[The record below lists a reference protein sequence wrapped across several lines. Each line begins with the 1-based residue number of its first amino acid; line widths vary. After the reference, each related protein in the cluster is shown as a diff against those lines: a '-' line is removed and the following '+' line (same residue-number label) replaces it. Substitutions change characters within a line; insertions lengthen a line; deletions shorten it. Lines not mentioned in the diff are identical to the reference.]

1 MANIVNLDRVSK
13 GYGAAGRLLTDVSL
27 GLDDADRIGVV
38 GLNGAG
44 KSTLLRLL
52 TKQEDPDDGRV
63 THRRDLRVLWLPQQ
77 LTLAPD
83 ATVRDVVL
91 GTAWLDEGMGA
102 EHEWAGD
109 AGVRGI
115 LDGLGMPHLGLDQPV
130 GPMSGGERRR
140 VALAALLVRD
150 SDLLILDEPTNHLD
164 VGGVDWL
171 ARHLVGRKGA
181 LVVVTHDRWFLDAVC
196 TTTWEVADQTV
207 RAYEGGFAAWT
218 LARAE
223 RERVAAATE
232 ARRQNLLRKEIAWLR
247 RGPPAR
253 TSKPQFRIDAA
264 NALIADVPPARDTM
278 SLQRM
283 ATSRLGKQ
291 VYDLEN
297 VELHAGP
304 KEILRDVTWLVGP
317 GDRIAILGANGAGKT
332 TLLRMLAGITR
343 PDGGRLGTGST
354 VRPAFL
360 SQELTELPGHLRV
373 LEAVEEVARRVQ
385 LGDREVSA
393 AQLAEVFGFDD
404 RRLWTPVSDLS
415 GGERRRLQM
424 LRLLAGEPNVLLFD
438 EPTNDLD
445 TDTLASLEDLLDSWP
460 GTIIVASHDRYLI
473 ERVTDTAYGMF
484 GDGRLVHLPGG
495 VDEYLARTA
504 ERAGSPPGRR
514 APDRRARR
522 PARGWHVRRRGPPGP
537 QGADPAGTAARQAR
551 PARDHAARSARGG
564 RHRLRPGRRVGHPAQ
579 GSARRTGADRGE
591 LDDPRR
597 GPAGELTGPGTPAR
611 GPCAAS
617 HRHMR
622 DNRRRHLPH
631 GVGDTDMAHT
641 PVNHPARPIY
651 RAIGG
656 LTGLYLVVFGVL
668 GIIAS
673 TGNEILA
680 QDDTRV
686 LGQGTNLG
694 FSLLS
699 VLLGIVVLVGT
710 ALGRNID
717 VAINQW
723 LAYALMVISLAGLA
737 FIRTD
742 ANIFNFSITT
752 VVVVMTAALVLL
764 MVGMY
769 GKVGTED
776 EAEAFQK
783 ARLVL

>member
-13 GYGAAGRLLTDVSL
+13 GYGAAGPLLTDVSL

-52 TKQEDPDDGRV
+52 TKQEESDDGRV
-63 THRRDLRVLWLPQQ
+63 THRRDLRVLWLPQS

-91 GTAWLDEGMGA
+91 GTAWLDQSMGA

-109 AGVRGI
+109 AGVRAI

-140 VALAALLVRD
+140 VALAALLVRE

-196 TTTWEVADQTV
+196 TTTWEVADQAV

-253 TSKPQFRIDAA
+253 TSKPRFRIDAA
-264 NALIADVPPARDTM
+264 NALIADVPEARDTM
-278 SLQRM
+278 SLQRL
-283 ATSRLGKQ
+283 ATARLGKQ
-291 VYDLEN
+291 VYDLED
-297 VELHAGP
+297 VTLHAGP
-304 KEILRDVTWLVGP
+304 KEILHDTTWQVGP
-317 GDRIAILGANGAGKT
+317 GDRIAVLGRNGAGKT
-332 TLLRMLAGITR
+332 TLLRLLAGVTR
-343 PDGGRLGTGST
+343 PDGGRFATGST
-354 VRPAFL
+354 VKPAFL
-360 SQELTELPGHLRV
+360 SQELAELPGHLRV

-385 LGDREVSA
+385 LGDREISA
-393 AQLAEVFGFDD
+393 AQLAEIFGFDD

-445 TDTLASLEDLLDSWP
+445 TDTLAALEDLLDSWP

-473 ERVTDTAYGMF
+473 ERVTDSVYGMF

-495 VDEYLARTA
+495 VDEYLARSA
-504 ERAGSPPGRR
+504 
-514 APDRRARR
+514 
-522 PARGWHVRRRGPPGP
+522 ARGGPAP
-537 QGADPAGTAARQAR
+537 ADLTPAAAG
-551 PARDHAARSARGG
+551 PARDGMSAAEVRVAKKELS
-564 RHRLRPGRRVGHPAQ
+564 RLERQVGKLEQKEAALLDQ
-579 GSARRTGADRGE
+579 LAANATDYAKVAE
-591 LDDPRR
+591 LDAQLKELRAER
-597 GPAGELTGPGTPAR
+597 ERTEEAWLALAEELPAG
-611 GPCAAS
+611 
-617 HRHMR
+617 
-622 DNRRRHLPH
+622 
-631 GVGDTDMAHT
+631 
-641 PVNHPARPIY
+641 
-651 RAIGG
+651 
-656 LTGLYLVVFGVL
+656 
-668 GIIAS
+668 
-673 TGNEILA
+673 
-680 QDDTRV
+680 
-686 LGQGTNLG
+686 
-694 FSLLS
+694 
-699 VLLGIVVLVGT
+699 
-710 ALGRNID
+710 
-717 VAINQW
+717 
-723 LAYALMVISLAGLA
+723 
-737 FIRTD
+737 
-742 ANIFNFSITT
+742 
-752 VVVVMTAALVLL
+752 
-764 MVGMY
+764 
-769 GKVGTED
+769 
-776 EAEAFQK
+776 
-783 ARLVL
+783 

>member
-52 TKQEDPDDGRV
+52 TKQEEPDDGRV

-91 GTAWLDEGMGA
+91 GTAWLGEGMGA

-109 AGVRGI
+109 AGVRNI

-218 LARAE
+218 LARVE

-283 ATSRLGKQ
+283 AVSRLGKQ
-291 VYDLEN
+291 VYELTD

-343 PDGGRLGTGST
+343 PDGGRLNTGST

-360 SQELTELPGHLRV
+360 SQELAELPGHLRV

-424 LRLLAGEPNVLLFD
+424 LRLLASEPNVLLFD

-445 TDTLASLEDLLDSWP
+445 TDTLAALEDLLDSWP

-473 ERVTDTAYGMF
+473 ERVTETAYGMF

-504 ERAGSPPGRR
+504 ERAGAGRAGG
-514 APDRRARR
+514 APTTA
-522 PARGWHVRRRGPPGP
+522 PTGPVTSGMS
-537 QGADPAGTAARQAR
+537 AAEVRQAR
-551 PARDHAARSARGG
+551 KELTRLERQLGKLDQREATLLDQLAAGATDYARVA
-564 RHRLRPGRRVGHPAQ
+564 
-579 GSARRTGADRGE
+579 E
-591 LDDPRR
+591 LDTQLKDLRAER
-597 GPAGELTGPGTPAR
+597 EGIEESWMTLAEELPEG
-611 GPCAAS
+611 
-617 HRHMR
+617 
-622 DNRRRHLPH
+622 
-631 GVGDTDMAHT
+631 
-641 PVNHPARPIY
+641 
-651 RAIGG
+651 
-656 LTGLYLVVFGVL
+656 
-668 GIIAS
+668 
-673 TGNEILA
+673 
-680 QDDTRV
+680 
-686 LGQGTNLG
+686 
-694 FSLLS
+694 
-699 VLLGIVVLVGT
+699 
-710 ALGRNID
+710 
-717 VAINQW
+717 
-723 LAYALMVISLAGLA
+723 
-737 FIRTD
+737 
-742 ANIFNFSITT
+742 
-752 VVVVMTAALVLL
+752 
-764 MVGMY
+764 
-769 GKVGTED
+769 
-776 EAEAFQK
+776 
-783 ARLVL
+783 

>member
-77 LTLAPD
+77 LTLAPE

-91 GTAWLDEGMGA
+91 GTAWLAEGMGA

-109 AGVRGI
+109 SGVRAI

-283 ATSRLGKQ
+283 AVSRLGKQ
-291 VYDLEN
+291 VYELEN

-304 KEILRDVTWLVGP
+304 KEILRDTSWLVGP

-373 LEAVEEVARRVQ
+373 LEAVEDVARRVQ

-393 AQLAEVFGFDD
+393 SQLAEVFGFDD

-504 ERAGSPPGRR
+504 ERAGSPRAGVTSTSAPG
-514 APDRRARR
+514 APS
-522 PARGWHVRRRGPPGP
+522 GGGM
-537 QGADPAGTAARQAR
+537 TAAEVRQAR
-551 PARDHAARSARGG
+551 KELTRLERQLSKLDQRETTLLDQLAADATDYARVA
-564 RHRLRPGRRVGHPAQ
+564 
-579 GSARRTGADRGE
+579 E
-591 LDDPRR
+591 LDTQLKDLRAER
-597 GPAGELTGPGTPAR
+597 ERIEESWMTLAE
-611 GPCAAS
+611 
-617 HRHMR
+617 
-622 DNRRRHLPH
+622 DLPE
-631 GVGDTDMAHT
+631 
-641 PVNHPARPIY
+641 
-651 RAIGG
+651 
-656 LTGLYLVVFGVL
+656 
-668 GIIAS
+668 S
-673 TGNEILA
+673 
-680 QDDTRV
+680 
-686 LGQGTNLG
+686 
-694 FSLLS
+694 
-699 VLLGIVVLVGT
+699 
-710 ALGRNID
+710 
-717 VAINQW
+717 
-723 LAYALMVISLAGLA
+723 
-737 FIRTD
+737 
-742 ANIFNFSITT
+742 
-752 VVVVMTAALVLL
+752 
-764 MVGMY
+764 
-769 GKVGTED
+769 
-776 EAEAFQK
+776 
-783 ARLVL
+783 

>member
-91 GTAWLDEGMGA
+91 GTAWLTEGMGA

-171 ARHLVGRKGA
+171 ARHLVGRKGS

-196 TTTWEVADQTV
+196 TNTWEVADQTV

-218 LARAE
+218 LARVE

-283 ATSRLGKQ
+283 AVSRLGKQ
-291 VYDLEN
+291 VYELEN

-445 TDTLASLEDLLDSWP
+445 TDTLAALEDLLDSWP

-504 ERAGSPPGRR
+504 ERAGFSR
-514 APDRRARR
+514 AGVTSSSA
-522 PARGWHVRRRGPPGP
+522 PAAPSGGGMS
-537 QGADPAGTAARQAR
+537 AAEVRQAR
-551 PARDHAARSARGG
+551 K
-564 RHRLRPGRRVGHPAQ
+564 
-579 GSARRTGADRGE
+579 
-591 LDDPRR
+591 
-597 GPAGELTGPGTPAR
+597 ELTRLERQLGKLDQRETTLLDQLAADATDYAR
-611 GPCAAS
+611 VADLDTQLKDLRAE
-617 HRHMR
+617 RERIEETWMTLAEE
-622 DNRRRHLPH
+622 LPE
-631 GVGDTDMAHT
+631 
-641 PVNHPARPIY
+641 
-651 RAIGG
+651 
-656 LTGLYLVVFGVL
+656 
-668 GIIAS
+668 S
-673 TGNEILA
+673 
-680 QDDTRV
+680 
-686 LGQGTNLG
+686 
-694 FSLLS
+694 
-699 VLLGIVVLVGT
+699 
-710 ALGRNID
+710 
-717 VAINQW
+717 
-723 LAYALMVISLAGLA
+723 
-737 FIRTD
+737 
-742 ANIFNFSITT
+742 
-752 VVVVMTAALVLL
+752 
-764 MVGMY
+764 
-769 GKVGTED
+769 
-776 EAEAFQK
+776 
-783 ARLVL
+783 

>member
-109 AGVRGI
+109 AGVRAI

-196 TTTWEVADQTV
+196 TNTWEVADQTV

-283 ATSRLGKQ
+283 AVSRLGKQ
-291 VYDLEN
+291 VYELEN

-360 SQELTELPGHLRV
+360 SQELSELPGHLRV

-393 AQLAEVFGFDD
+393 SQLAEVFGFDD

-445 TDTLASLEDLLDSWP
+445 TDTLAALEDLLDSWP

-504 ERAGSPPGRR
+504 ERAGSARAGGTSPSAPAAAPG
-514 APDRRARR
+514 
-522 PARGWHVRRRGPPGP
+522 GGMS
-537 QGADPAGTAARQAR
+537 AAEVRQAR
-551 PARDHAARSARGG
+551 K
-564 RHRLRPGRRVGHPAQ
+564 
-579 GSARRTGADRGE
+579 
-591 LDDPRR
+591 
-597 GPAGELTGPGTPAR
+597 ELTR
-611 GPCAAS
+611 LE
-617 HRHMR
+617 RQ
-622 DNRRRHLPH
+622 
-631 GVGDTDMAHT
+631 
-641 PVNHPARPIY
+641 
-651 RAIGG
+651 
-656 LTGLYLVVFGVL
+656 L
-668 GIIAS
+668 GKLDQRE
-673 TGNEILA
+673 T
-680 QDDTRV
+680 
-686 LGQGTNLG
+686 
-694 FSLLS
+694 SLLDQ
-699 VLLGIVVLVGT
+699 LAADAT
-710 ALGRNID
+710 DYAR
-717 VAINQW
+717 VADLDAQLKDLRAERERIEETW
-723 LAYALMVISLAGLA
+723 MTLAEELPES
-737 FIRTD
+737 
-742 ANIFNFSITT
+742 
-752 VVVVMTAALVLL
+752 
-764 MVGMY
+764 
-769 GKVGTED
+769 
-776 EAEAFQK
+776 
-783 ARLVL
+783 